1 MEQTVNAPADISADY
16 SFIMDDDSMSGDGIR
31 AGDIVYF
38 AACDHVDNGQ
48 IAAVQTPD
56 SVEICHVWQHRRY
69 IALVPADVKR
79 SGTIVQDAD
88 RDSVKIIG
96 RAIAV
101 LHMLNTETENKT
113 MKRTELR
120 ALGMTPEQI
129 DAVMQMNG
137 NDVNRLKA
145 DTMTKN
151 SREAQRL
158 RESCV
163 VLLELLDSPEAI
175 RAVLLHVSRL
185 YTEQERSK
193 PQEGA
198 R

>member
-56 SVEICHVWQHRRY
+56 SVEICHVLQHRRY
-69 IALVPADVKR
+69 IVLVTADVRR
-79 SGTIVQDAD
+79 SSTIVQDAD

-101 LHMLNTETENKT
+101 LHMLNTETE
-113 MKRTELR
+113 
-120 ALGMTPEQI
+120 
-129 DAVMQMNG
+129 
-137 NDVNRLKA
+137 
-145 DTMTKN
+145 
-151 SREAQRL
+151 
-158 RESCV
+158 
-163 VLLELLDSPEAI
+163 
-175 RAVLLHVSRL
+175 
-185 YTEQERSK
+185 
-193 PQEGA
+193 
-198 R
+198 